1 MIRLICLGLF
11 SALLAGCAP
20 ATRVILLPQEGRQGA
35 VEVQSGGSTTT
46 LTAPYSAALV
56 NPRQPVETEQLSA
69 EEVDRRYR
77 ELLAAQPAPQQSFTL
92 YFETGGSQLTA
103 ESNAQLTDLLSRA
116 MARPGGEIVV
126 TGHTDSDGPLEA
138 TDQLSLQRASAIR
151 DMLVERG
158 FNAAR
163 VDAVG
168 RGEREPVVAAPDNT
182 AEPRNR
188 RAEITIR

>member
-1 MIRLICLGLF
+1 MNPLMGL
-11 SALLAGCAP
+11 ALLATLLAGCAP
-20 ATRVILLPQEGRQGA
+20 ATRVVLLPQEGRQGA
-35 VEVQSGGSTTT
+35 VEVQTNQSTTL

-56 NPRQPVETEQLSA
+56 YPRQPVETEQQDAQKIES
-69 EEVDRRYR
+69 RYR
-77 ELLAAQPAPQQSFTL
+77 ELLAAQPAPQEAFTL

-103 ESNAQLTDLLSRA
+103 ESSAQLADLLSRA

-126 TGHTDSDGPLEA
+126 TGHTDSVGPGPA
-138 TDQLSLQRASAIR
+138 NDQLSLQRAGAIR
-151 DMLVERG
+151 DVLVSRG
-158 FNAAR
+158 FDANR

-168 RGEREPVVAAPDNT
+168 RGEREPVVPTPDNT

>member
-126 TGHTDSDGPLEA
+126 TGHTDSVGPLEA
-138 TDQLSLQRASAIR
+138 NDQLSLQRASAIR

>member
-69 EEVDRRYR
+69 DEVDRRYR

-126 TGHTDSDGPLEA
+126 TGHTDSVGPLEA
-138 TDQLSLQRASAIR
+138 NDQLSLQRASAIR

-158 FNAAR
+158 FNATR

-168 RGEREPVVAAPDNT
+168 RGEREPVVAVPDNT

>member
-77 ELLAAQPAPQQSFTL
+77 ELLAAQPRRSKASPCTL
-92 YFETGGSQLTA
+92 KPADRS
-103 ESNAQLTDLLSRA
+103 
-116 MARPGGEIVV
+116 
-126 TGHTDSDGPLEA
+126 
-138 TDQLSLQRASAIR
+138 
-151 DMLVERG
+151 
-158 FNAAR
+158 
-163 VDAVG
+163 
-168 RGEREPVVAAPDNT
+168 
-182 AEPRNR
+182 
-188 RAEITIR
+188 

>member
-1 MIRLICLGLF
+1 
-11 SALLAGCAP
+11 
-20 ATRVILLPQEGRQGA
+20 
-35 VEVQSGGSTTT
+35 
-46 LTAPYSAALV
+46 
-56 NPRQPVETEQLSA
+56 
-69 EEVDRRYR
+69 
-77 ELLAAQPAPQQSFTL
+77 
-92 YFETGGSQLTA
+92 
-103 ESNAQLTDLLSRA
+103 

-126 TGHTDSDGPLEA
+126 TGHTDSVGPLEA
-138 TDQLSLQRASAIR
+138 NDQLSLQRASAIR

-168 RGEREPVVAAPDNT
+168 RGDREPVVAAPDNT